1 MPFELPATFQKDL
14 AETTKKVYKS
24 KLNRLAEA
32 GFYNVHDL
40 DSKRRQ
46 VIQAIEEL
54 TNSGD
59 GEKERNLRRY
69 YLSAIFWVLP
79 GTKDKTNAYYQFWQ
93 KRALPL
99 KVMGSEDKW
108 VKRKNLPAILE

>member
-14 AETTKKVYKS
+14 TMSTRKVYKS
-24 KLNRLAEA
+24 KLNKLAQA
-32 GFYNVHDL
+32 GFSTVHDL
-40 DSKRRQ
+40 DTKRRL

-79 GTKDKTNAYYQFWQ
+79 GARDKTNAYYHFWQ

-99 KVMGSEDKW
+99 KVMNSDDNW
-108 VKRKNLPAILE
+108 VKRKNLPTILE